1 MKTSSLRPPPLSCS
15 SLRVLFNS
23 RQLSI
28 LPFDIPSIVVDDTG
42 EHFRA
47 DFPRIFSEERSL
59 LVPRNT
65 NIRFED
71 ETGGEGGGEKKGAFR
86 AGRIPDTNGMRSGA
100 QRICNSVNYGQVSG
114 EHLASTQPR

>member
-1 MKTSSLRPPPLSCS
+1 MKTSSLRPPLSCS
-15 SLRVLFNS
+15 SFRVLFNP

-28 LPFDIPSIVVDDTG
+28 IPFDIPSIVVDETG

-47 DFPRIFSEERSL
+47 DFPRIFSKERSL

-71 ETGGEGGGEKKGAFR
+71 ETG
-86 AGRIPDTNGMRSGA
+86 
-100 QRICNSVNYGQVSG
+100 
-114 EHLASTQPR
+114 